1 MAGVITR
8 LQVQKNN
15 PQRVNVFLD
24 GEFAFSAAL
33 DVAASLRKGQRLS
46 DAEIVAL
53 RSQDAVEKAYQ
64 AALRFLAARP
74 RSRAEVERRLAAKG
88 HAAEAIAPALERLEA
103 HGYLDDASFAAY
115 WVENRNRFRP
125 RSAAAVRHELRQKGV
140 DAETIRSALG
150 ELDEDEAAWAAVAQR
165 LERWRGLT
173 KEQLMQK
180 IMNYLARR
188 GFSYEIAQ
196 RTARRAWAQL
206 QSPNDL

>member
-24 GEFAFSAAL
+24 GEFAFGVAL

-64 AALRFLAARP
+64 AALRFLASRP

-115 WVENRNRFRP
+115 WVENRSRFRP

>member
-24 GEFAFSAAL
+24 GEFAFGVTL

-46 DAEIVAL
+46 DAEIAAL

-64 AALRFLAARP
+64 AALRFLASRP

-115 WVENRNRFRP
+115 WVENRSRFRP

-173 KEQLMQK
+173 KEQLTQK

-188 GFSYEIAQ
+188 GFGYEIAQ

>member
-24 GEFAFSAAL
+24 GEFAFGVTL

-46 DAEIVAL
+46 DDEIAAL

-64 AALRFLAARP
+64 AALRFLASRP

-115 WVENRNRFRP
+115 WVENRSRFRP

-173 KEQLMQK
+173 KEQLTQK

-188 GFSYEIAQ
+188 GFGYEIAQ

>member
-125 RSAAAVRHELRQKGV
+125 RSAAAVRHELLQKGV